1 MNRAFSASPGNHI
14 RPGALPQ
21 ARQVNTRLRRSQSGH
36 SPLVSQFHVSPE
48 SVRGCPTIVHPA
60 IWFPMST
67 RVVIRVFVALLLA
80 SFASLRAQEHP
91 RAPQQSQSQQL
102 PQTTKGAPQAAMMQ
116 ASMSEVSDGL
126 KRFISGYAAKSAD
139 KKFHVPYQRKNLA
152 LDLVRVHDDRFS
164 SLGGDKYFACV
175 DMKGADA
182 KIYDIDFFMVVQTGK
197 LTVTETSVHKI
208 NGKALYNWRQEGG
221 VWKKVKV
228 S

>member
-1 MNRAFSASPGNHI
+1 MT
-14 RPGALPQ
+14 
-21 ARQVNTRLRRSQSGH
+21 TRL
-36 SPLVSQFHVSPE
+36 
-48 SVRGCPTIVHPA
+48 A
-60 IWFPMST
+60 IS
-67 RVVIRVFVALLLA
+67 IFVGLLA
-80 SFASLRAQEHP
+80 PVVSLLAQEHP
-91 RAPQQSQSQQL
+91 RAPQQSQSQQV

-116 ASMSEVSDGL
+116 SSMTDVSDGL

-139 KKFHVPYQRKNLA
+139 KKFHMPFQKKDLA
-152 LDLVRVHDDRFS
+152 LDLVKLHDDRFS

-175 DMKGADA
+175 DMKGIDG

-208 NGKALYNWRQEGG
+208 NGKPLYNWKQEGG